1 MLGAFGLLL
10 DLTLLM
16 FGMILIMLACI
27 CGIFSVLQ
35 KTLECILKLLVNPAF
50 WIFCFIIVFVL

>member
-27 CGIFSVLQ
+27 CGIFSVLP
-35 KTLECILKLLVNPAF
+35 KTLEWIVKLLVNPAF